1 MTRSYPQVNSSTS
14 SPNPRTSSRHSIFES
29 KILLLSLSSAI
40 FPSFPPHSWQ
50 PQSHWL
56 ARLPFAEKNSY
67 QNIYSLEKKVETIF
81 GQKGHK
87 HHQSWALSQNV
98 VWSTIPAWYQDVCP
112 VFIFS
117 ERRVIP
123 FEDPQAEFTAV
134 QPRWCFLNAGVQFLN
149 INKLRW
155 RCTWYEFECACESA
169 APIIIFF
176 FFIFIIMVSTLDWT
190 TFCSQSWQIWLCVN
204 KKIWNYPR
212 SFNYYQQQ
220 TLGGTCYFL
229 LQGVS
234 FNVRPPFSPGW
245 NPIVDKNRILCS
257 SR

>member
-1 MTRSYPQVNSSTS
+1 M
-14 SPNPRTSSRHSIFES
+14 
-29 KILLLSLSSAI
+29 
-40 FPSFPPHSWQ
+40 PSFHLFHPTHDNRNLTDWPGYHLQRRTAIKTFILSRRKSKQYSAKRDISTINREHS
-50 PQSHWL
+50 HKML
-56 ARLPFAEKNSY
+56 C
-67 QNIYSLEKKVETIF
+67 
-81 GQKGHK
+81 GQ
-87 HHQSWALSQNV
+87 
-98 VWSTIPAWYQDVCP
+98 TIPAWYQDVCP

-123 FEDPQAEFTAV
+123 IEDPLAEFTAV